1 MRNAEMSQR
10 RLHVPLIDR
19 TPGIDQAPP
28 VLVAI
33 AGPPGVSILIKWN
46 N

>member
-1 MRNAEMSQR
+1 MSQR

-33 AGPPGVSILIKWN
+33 AGPPGVSILIK
-46 N
+46 